1 MVMVD
6 GGKHKNCIF
15 HKLFTLDMLYKMVSP
30 VTCEA
35 AHEPSYICPR
45 ANAELVEDQLM
56 VLLDR
61 ETAYTVPHT
70 PCRASIVDPD
80 RLPYDEWRRKICQW
94 SFKVIDHFR
103 LDREVVS
110 CAMNIF
116 DRYLARM
123 PKSFDMETCDCPAC
137 QRSVDSRTFQL
148 TAMTSLYLAMK
159 LNSDNGD
166 NESSCRKLRLISFV
180 ELSRGQFCADDIC
193 EMETTILKELR
204 WQVHPTTPMT
214 CVSYLLRLMPPAT
227 SIPWPARKSYDLVLH
242 VLHELARYLTE
253 LSVCLGSTCSAHTPS
268 QIAYASIMVSMDL
281 LTYPALPLQ
290 VRRYFN
296 EAVVSLSSRSG
307 GTILTPHDEIILYLQ
322 EKLRQSF
329 WPEMLMDDRES
340 SETGHPI
347 SMARDFGLLDISSLS
362 STPYY
367 APNRTSV
374 KENWEGSP
382 ICVSR

>member
-1 MVMVD
+1 M
-6 GGKHKNCIF
+6 I
-15 HKLFTLDMLYKMVSP
+15 YEKMVSP

-35 AHEPSYICPR
+35 AHEPSYIR
-45 ANAELVEDQLM
+45 SQADVELVEDQLC
-56 VLLDR
+56 VLL
-61 ETAYTVPHT
+61 EKEIAYTVPYI

-116 DRYLARM
+116 DRYLAHM
-123 PKSFDMETCDCPAC
+123 PKSFAMDTCACPAC

-159 LNSDNGD
+159 LNSDNG
-166 NESSCRKLRLISFV
+166 NNVASCRKLRLTSFI
-180 ELSRGQFCADDIC
+180 ELSRGQFSAGDIC
-193 EMETTILKELR
+193 KMETTILKELR

-214 CVSYLLRLMPPAT
+214 SVSYLLRLMPPTT
-227 SIPWPARKSYDLVLH
+227 SIPWSARKSYDLVLH

-281 LTYPALPLQ
+281 LTYRALPLQ
-290 VRRYFN
+290 VRCYFN
-296 EAVVSLSSRSG
+296 EAVASLSSRSG
-307 GTILTPHDEIILYLQ
+307 GTILTPQDEIILYLQ

-329 WPEMLMDDRES
+329 WPEMLMDDCES

-347 SMARDFGLLDISSLS
+347 SLARDFGLLDISSLS

-367 APNRTSV
+367 APKLTSAR
-374 KENWEGSP
+374 KNWEGSP

>member
-1 MVMVD
+1 
-6 GGKHKNCIF
+6 
-15 HKLFTLDMLYKMVSP
+15 
-30 VTCEA
+30 
-35 AHEPSYICPR
+35 
-45 ANAELVEDQLM
+45 
-56 VLLDR
+56 
-61 ETAYTVPHT
+61 
-70 PCRASIVDPD
+70 
-80 RLPYDEWRRKICQW
+80 
-94 SFKVIDHFR
+94 
-103 LDREVVS
+103 
-110 CAMNIF
+110 
-116 DRYLARM
+116 
-123 PKSFDMETCDCPAC
+123 
-137 QRSVDSRTFQL
+137 
-148 TAMTSLYLAMK
+148 
-159 LNSDNGD
+159 
-166 NESSCRKLRLISFV
+166 
-180 ELSRGQFCADDIC
+180 
-193 EMETTILKELR
+193 
-204 WQVHPTTPMT
+204 
-214 CVSYLLRLMPPAT
+214 
-227 SIPWPARKSYDLVLH
+227 
-242 VLHELARYLTE
+242 
-253 LSVCLGSTCSAHTPS
+253 VCLGSTCSEHTPS